1 MGGLFVL
8 GEIVCFRI
16 AKSRIQAADNL
27 AEMGA
32 VVSFDVRIA
41 LGHGY
46 KTLVEVYAVN
56 SGALV
61 KLLAVE
67 LQHFETMVGMRV
79 QVFDDGADSCQE

>member
-1 MGGLFVL
+1 
-8 GEIVCFRI
+8 
-16 AKSRIQAADNL
+16 
-27 AEMGA
+27 MGA

-67 LQHFETMVGMRV
+67 L
-79 QVFDDGADSCQE
+79 

>member
-61 KLLAVE
+61 KLGRRIVAFRNHGRNARSSL
-67 LQHFETMVGMRV
+67 R
-79 QVFDDGADSCQE
+79 